1 MISAESYIGSNDF
14 WNTLIAVF
22 VAVVAALLAAW
33 ATLRS
38 VNPRRRLVW
47 RQHVNSN
54 LFRDAGAATAIG
66 VSYGQSVVSEP
77 RLVELL
83 VKNAG
88 RRDLQSSDFVNADN
102 SLVFD
107 FGVPVVAVLNSAVQP
122 PTAAPSVTSHTGSEL
137 RIHPG
142 LIAKGQVITFSVLVD
157 GPERDVK
164 PKVASIL
171 ETPVKEGNQAD
182 FETATRRL
190 FRVGQVVLP
199 VVVAIL
205 AGYLTISVS
214 NTLNETGEML
224 RDNTKSFQDASDA
237 VKEASHELTHL
248 RNCRYWD
255 AHDPK
260 RAKKECPEITAPAPD
275 NK

>member
-1 MISAESYIGSNDF
+1 M
-14 WNTLIAVF
+14 
-22 VAVVAALLAAW
+22 
-33 ATLRS
+33 
-38 VNPRRRLVW
+38 W

-107 FGVPVVAVLNSAVQP
+107 FGVPVVAVLNSTVQP
-122 PTAAPSVTSHTGSEL
+122 PTSAPSVTSHTGSEL

-142 LIAKGQVITFSVLVD
+142 LIAKGQMMTFSVLVD
-157 GPERDVK
+157 GPEQDVK

-171 ETPVKEGNQAD
+171 ETHVKEGSQAD
-182 FETATRRL
+182 FETTTRRL
-190 FRVGQVVLP
+190 FRIGQVVLP
-199 VVVAIL
+199 IAAAIMV
-205 AGYLTISVS
+205 GYITISVS
-214 NTLNETGEML
+214 NTLSETGDTL
-224 RDNTKSFQDASDA
+224 RDNTKSVEDASDA
-237 VKEASHELTHL
+237 VREASHRLTL
-248 RNCRYWD
+248 LANCRYWD
-255 AHDPK
+255 VHDPK
-260 RAKKECPEITAPAPD
+260 RAKRECPEITAPVSD

>member
-1 MISAESYIGSNDF
+1 MIFLVALLKSPDSLSARGRNPHVFPRGETLISAESYIGSSDF
-14 WNTLIAVF
+14 WNTVITVF
-22 VAVVAALLAAW
+22 VTVVAALLAAW

-142 LIAKGQVITFSVLVD
+142 LIAKRPDDNVL
-157 GPERDVK
+157 GIGGG
-164 PKVASIL
+164 A
-171 ETPVKEGNQAD
+171 
-182 FETATRRL
+182 
-190 FRVGQVVLP
+190 
-199 VVVAIL
+199 
-205 AGYLTISVS
+205 
-214 NTLNETGEML
+214 
-224 RDNTKSFQDASDA
+224 
-237 VKEASHELTHL
+237 
-248 RNCRYWD
+248 
-255 AHDPK
+255 
-260 RAKKECPEITAPAPD
+260 
-275 NK
+275 

>member
-1 MISAESYIGSNDF
+1 M
-14 WNTLIAVF
+14 
-22 VAVVAALLAAW
+22 
-33 ATLRS
+33 
-38 VNPRRRLVW
+38 W

-66 VSYGQSVVSEP
+66 VSYGQSAVSEP

-142 LIAKGQVITFSVLVD
+142 LIAKGQMITFSVLVD
-157 GPERDVK
+157 GPEQGVK

-171 ETPVKEGNQAD
+171 ETPVKEGSQAD
-182 FETATRRL
+182 FETTTRRL

-199 VVVAIL
+199 IMAAIL
-205 AGYLTISVS
+205 VGYITISVS
-214 NTLNETGEML
+214 STLGETSDLL
-224 RDNTKSFQDASDA
+224 RDNSKNVQDASDA
-237 VKEASHELTHL
+237 VKEASRELTLL

-255 AHDPK
+255 VYDPK
-260 RAKKECPEITAPAPD
+260 RAKKECPKITAPAPD